1 MLRNI
6 GVTRGLPSFSYPH
19 FGLSQSAARDINIS
33 KLANALEI
41 GGDGRTLLA
50 SAIHTYDMTVGSGV
64 PDDLIVNDVHVGTR
78 LHETVVL
85 KKVSDIDEVPRD
97 WESVVDNVYKN
108 TRVESIWRDV
118 IGNEYALVSE
128 GLTYVPNA
136 DANTLAVLAS
146 LSSAEVL
153 RHVTGR
159 FFVVTKIGYN
169 NGHMFIPGLVC
180 TEDKPEELHP
190 VTEIWGGDMA
200 NVPQTLNKNA
210 MLYAPYIRKI
220 THKRRF
226 SGSALKFM
234 SDASAP
240 VIVAMPRLES
250 IVGASRFIK
259 SVIFSNTNMLTIYLP
274 ELTRIK
280 NCVFGCNNKRL
291 VKVSLPKLKEIDET
305 VFLAMNALVTKLE
318 FPELRYIKGCDFF
331 LANDVTLHTL
341 DMRFDLKLDAH
352 DIVPVDASTTDVP
365 DWYKAMLMA
374 TGINFYRST
383 FYRFNGT
390 NSMSYFLN
398 NCPAL
403 SNVTVGSTT
412 SGGTTNPTYTT
423 DHSKGIRFIY
433 GEPCSFVADAYQ
445 NIDKYSFYEGMTAF
459 LARRE
464 ISASAGYSSNYIT
477 VNGATKQYYTETN
490 SGVFSDGSGTGA
502 GHMIP
507 IDPRTLLLNRMPT
520 DIATGAT
527 QVYSEAATMFFGLTY
542 HPAAKIIT
550 DMASSFT
557 GAWGLFA
564 GNSPGS
570 TQIVFPNYS
579 S

>member
-19 FGLSQSAARDINIS
+19 GPFGLSQSAAREINLS
-33 KLANALEI
+33 KLANALDI

-190 VTEIWGGDMA
+190 VTEIWGGDMV

-280 NCVFGCNNKRL
+280 NCVFGCNNKHL
-291 VKVSLPKLKEIDET
+291 VKVFLPKLKEIDET
-305 VFLAMNALVTKLE
+305 VFLAMNALITKLE

-383 FYRFNGT
+383 LHRFNGT

-403 SNVTVGSTT
+403 SNTEGDTT
-412 SGGTTNPTYTT
+412 SGITV
-423 DHSKGIRFIY
+423 DHSKGIRFIF
-433 GEPCSFVADAYQ
+433 GIPIEFTK
-445 NIDKYSFYEGMTAF
+445 DKYINSYIYSYLESMTEFAR
-459 LARRE
+459 RRE
-464 ISASAGYSSNYIT
+464 ISSWSAPSTPTTFT
-477 VNGATKQYYTETN
+477 VNTLTDTYFIDPAT
-490 SGVFSDGSGTGA
+490 GVIVDVDESC
-502 GHMIP
+502 MIP
-507 IDPRTLLLNRMPT
+507 VDPRTFLLNRMET

-527 QVYSEAATMFFGLTY
+527 QVYTAVPTHLFALTY
-542 HPAAKIIT
+542 TPGVATLSGINTAADTAYQVFVGGKTPGNAQIYWP
-550 DMASSFT
+550 SS
-557 GAWGLFA
+557 
-564 GNSPGS
+564 
-570 TQIVFPNYS
+570 
-579 S
+579 